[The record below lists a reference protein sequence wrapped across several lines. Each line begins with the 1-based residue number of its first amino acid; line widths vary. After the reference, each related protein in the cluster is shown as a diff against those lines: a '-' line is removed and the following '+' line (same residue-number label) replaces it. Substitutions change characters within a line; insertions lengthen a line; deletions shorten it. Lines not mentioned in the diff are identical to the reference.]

1 MAWRLPFLLGRPAA
15 KAQFEINPDG
25 VDWEDQKLGD
35 ATRGGDGTL
44 NAVTVSRNRPV
55 LRFSGAYITPDF
67 WNQLRSLM
75 MIDHTPLVLEPC
87 DLIGK
92 QIMEVWT
99 ERCIPS
105 SLTTIPLADNSLLR
119 GSALEVAAGGPSCI
133 NLIGAWP
140 APGAAG
146 GRLGTGTNY
155 LIGGTVYYGQ
165 NFEPPLVLGELG
177 GQDSWVI
184 LSANGSPN
192 CHCVVNGSGP
202 LDGTQDLQYNA
213 LGTSNLP
220 IQLYRRILSGGAIP
234 GAYIMDYLNQQDGGQ
249 VVAYRLGMMNNLDAV
264 SWELHYQPG
273 GQARL
278 IDLAGTSALFPVT
291 SVMVKVTVSAAG
303 VINVFFGGVLA
314 KVGQAIYTAV
324 DRVHTSIQ
332 GVSTVI
338 LRQGNVDDLLIHSA
352 AAATY
357 DDAARSIILPNPLP
371 NMNPVYVSY
380 ASTCMAVHLQRV
392 PSKTQGGHVDAWQY
406 DLELEGA

>member
-1 MAWRLPFLLGRPAA
+1 VAWRLPFLLGRPGA
-15 KAQFEINPDG
+15 KAPFEINPDG

-67 WNQLRSLM
+67 WNQLRGIM

-87 DLIGK
+87 DLVGK
-92 QIMEVWT
+92 QVMEVWT

-105 SLTTIPLADNSLLR
+105 SLTTIPLADNSFLR
-119 GSALEVAAGGPSCI
+119 GSALEVAAGAPSCI
-133 NLIGAWP
+133 SLIGAWP

-146 GRLGTGTNY
+146 GRFGVGTNY
-155 LIGGTVYYGQ
+155 LIGGTIYYSQ
-165 NFEPPLVLGELG
+165 NFEPPLVLGEMG

-192 CHCVVNGSGP
+192 CHCVVNGTGP

-213 LGTSNLP
+213 LGTSSVP
-220 IQLYRRILSGGAIP
+220 IQLYRRTLAGVIP
-234 GAYIMDYLNQQDGGQ
+234 GNYSMEYLNQQDGGQ
-249 VVAYRLGMMNNLDAV
+249 VVAYRLGMMNNLDQV

-273 GQARL
+273 YGARL
-278 IDLAGTSALFPVT
+278 IDLSGISAPFPVT
-291 SVMVKVTVSAAG
+291 STIVKVEVTAAG
-303 VINVFFGGVLA
+303 VIQVYFGGVLA
-314 KVGQAIYTAV
+314 KTGQAIYTSV
-324 DRVHTSIQ
+324 DRFHTSIQ

-338 LRQGNVDDLLIHSA
+338 LRQGNIDDLVIRSPG
-352 AAATY
+352 AATY
-357 DDAARSIILPNPLP
+357 SDANKTIALPNPLP
-371 NMNPVYVSY
+371 NLNPVYVTY
-380 ASTCMAVHLQRV
+380 ASTCFAVHLQKV